1 MVNYMKN
8 IIIYNEE
15 AKSSL
20 VEMLQNNDE
29 YYIQCEDSENIKQA
43 DELNPDVIIL
53 DAKRE
58 TIQNIAMT
66 TKFHVPVIL
75 ISDSIIDGLKPRAE
89 AFDYIITPVNSKE
102 LDLRVK
108 NMLKIKELKNEISF
122 VSTTDELTGLFNRR
136 YLHERLEAE
145 IARAKRY
152 HFCVSCLL
160 IDIDFFKVIND
171 MYGYDWGDVLLK
183 LITDILKRHIR
194 KEDILTRYGDEEFL
208 IVLPNTSEDNAYIFA
223 ERVRKDV
230 EKLQFFP
237 DGEEEAH
244 PITISGGISCYP
256 YLENID
262 ESANS
267 IIRYAEHALYNAK
280 KRGKNRVITFSQ
292 VNLEM

>member
-1 MVNYMKN
+1 MKN
-8 IIIYNEE
+8 IVIYHEE
-15 AKSSL
+15 AEKSPL
-20 VEMLQNNDE
+20 GKILQSNDE
-29 YYIQCEDSENIKQA
+29 YYVQCENVENIKQA
-43 DELNPDVIIL
+43 EQLNPDIIIL
-53 DAKRE
+53 DAKSE
-58 TIQNIAMT
+58 TLQNIVMT
-66 TKFHVPVIL
+66 TKFIAPVIL
-75 ISDSIIDGLKPRAE
+75 VSDHIIEGLIPRTD
-89 AFDYIITPVNSKE
+89 AFDYVLRPVNEKE
-102 LDLRVK
+102 LLIRVK

-152 HFCVSCLL
+152 NFSLSCLL
-160 IDIDFFKVIND
+160 VDIDFFKVIND

-208 IVLPNTSEDNAYIFA
+208 IVLPNTNEDNAFIFA
-223 ERVRKDV
+223 ERIRKDV

-256 YLENID
+256 YLKNVDEN
-262 ESANS
+262 ANS

-280 KRGKNRVITFSQ
+280 KRGKNRVINFSQ
-292 VNLEM
+292 VNLEI

>member
-1 MVNYMKN
+1 MKN

-20 VEMLQNNDE
+20 VNMLQKDEE
-29 YYIQCEDSENIKQA
+29 YYIQCENTENIKHS
-43 DELNPDVIIL
+43 DELSPDVIVL
-53 DAKRE
+53 DADVE
-58 TIQNIAMT
+58 TIKNIVMT

-75 ISDSIIDGLKPRAE
+75 VSEEVIEGLKPRAE
-89 AFDYIITPVNSKE
+89 AYDYVKKPVDEKE
-102 LDLRVK
+102 LNLRIK

-152 HFCVSCLL
+152 NFCVSCLL
-160 IDIDFFKVIND
+160 VDIDFFKVIND

-183 LITDILKRHIR
+183 LLTDILKRHIR

-208 IVLPNTSEDNAYIFA
+208 IVLPNTNEDNAFIFA

-256 YLENID
+256 YLENVD
-262 ESANS
+262 ESANT

-280 KRGKNRVITFSQ
+280 KRGKNRIITFSQ
-292 VNLEM
+292 VNLEL

>member
-1 MVNYMKN
+1 MISYFKESEKIM
-8 IIIYNEE
+8 EE
-15 AKSSL
+15 VVA
-20 VEMLQNNDE
+20 
-29 YYIQCEDSENIKQA
+29 
-43 DELNPDVIIL
+43 
-53 DAKRE
+53 
-58 TIQNIAMT
+58 
-66 TKFHVPVIL
+66 
-75 ISDSIIDGLKPRAE
+75 
-89 AFDYIITPVNSKE
+89 
-102 LDLRVK
+102 
-108 NMLKIKELKNEISF
+108 
-122 VSTTDELTGLFNRR
+122 NRR

-256 YLENID
+256 YLENVD